1 MDTEEDDF
9 EEEGVEVVD
18 AEEEEMD
25 ILDDDWLIPD
35 VCFFLTILD
44 SALLFNHYRTI
55 LVYREVILTFDLTL
69 APDRDHKIKKYHQK
83 WNLHTQIPYQRSIAY
98 HSITSCSKPK
108 ISRQHLVAI
117 FNFSQLQNFPE
128 VVIRTTKLN
137 LFYDPI

>member
-1 MDTEEDDF
+1 MGKMLLLVDTEEDDF

-25 ILDDDWLIPD
+25 ILDDDGLF
-35 VCFFLTILD
+35 VFLTILG

-83 WNLHTQIPYQRSIAY
+83 WNLHTQIPYQRSMHTIL
-98 HSITSCSKPK
+98 S
-108 ISRQHLVAI
+108 LVV
-117 FNFSQLQNFPE
+117 QNLKFQDN
-128 VVIRTTKLN
+128 I
-137 LFYDPI
+137 